1 MRVCWHTNFFH
12 DAWVIQLN
20 VNHLKPWDSVCI
32 VSQVNFTTMK
42 DPSTGFAR
50 LPERYHYGC
59 FQLVPA
65 TGNPW
70 KPTRINE
77 SVVGTS
83 EIFEEADWFTKLPT
97 GSFERKNDLDSNS
110 QFEESNSKKNT
121 KTCVSIEEFESPNSD
136 EFGSSQTFPLP
147 SPSQLNWVLNLGRIT
162 QDFGQRHLGD
172 VYAAVRVIWCRV
184 DFCGVC
190 FPPSE
195 KPRLGKKGELRKI
208 KHDKTQLWCFVL
220 LNCMWL
226 FVVFF
231 RLEGLIS
238 LEWVLGP
245 IFASNFNECR
255 TRNSM
260 CSTIPFKWISISNVL
275 VFTSQL
281 LLLVDTAH
289 YSPPRNGEVSCW
301 RGSNKTDW

>member
-20 VNHLKPWDSVCI
+20 VNHLKQWDSVCI
-32 VSQVNFTTMK
+32 ASQVNFTTMK

-83 EIFEEADWFTKLPT
+83 EIFEEADWFTKLQA
-97 GSFERKNDLDSNS
+97 GSFELKKWFRFKLSIWRIKFNKHKNMCFNW
-110 QFEESNSKKNT
+110 KIRIT
-121 KTCVSIEEFESPNSD
+121 

-147 SPSQLNWVLNLGRIT
+147 SPSQLNWVINLGGIT

-172 VYAAVRVIWCRV
+172 VYAAVRVRCRV
-184 DFCGVC
+184 DFCGV
-190 FPPSE
+190 FSFW
-195 KPRLGKKGELRKI
+195 KSSFGAKKGKLKR
-208 KHDKTQLWCFVL
+208 
-220 LNCMWL
+220 
-226 FVVFF
+226 
-231 RLEGLIS
+231 
-238 LEWVLGP
+238 
-245 IFASNFNECR
+245 
-255 TRNSM
+255 
-260 CSTIPFKWISISNVL
+260 
-275 VFTSQL
+275 
-281 LLLVDTAH
+281 
-289 YSPPRNGEVSCW
+289 
-301 RGSNKTDW
+301 